1 MQKIDNYLDLVKEQ
15 DRTRE
20 AISLIKSCTTDA
32 DKFRSLTDSFDQF
45 SALLK
50 ELDKDQS
57 NAEVRLGDGIG
68 TFEKLKATT
77 AYIDETIE
85 NAFLTRFGIRGI
97 NYANLEQVYNPL
109 VSGLGTM

>member
-50 ELDKDQS
+50 ELDKD
-57 NAEVRLGDGIG
+57 
-68 TFEKLKATT
+68 
-77 AYIDETIE
+77 
-85 NAFLTRFGIRGI
+85 
-97 NYANLEQVYNPL
+97 
-109 VSGLGTM
+109 